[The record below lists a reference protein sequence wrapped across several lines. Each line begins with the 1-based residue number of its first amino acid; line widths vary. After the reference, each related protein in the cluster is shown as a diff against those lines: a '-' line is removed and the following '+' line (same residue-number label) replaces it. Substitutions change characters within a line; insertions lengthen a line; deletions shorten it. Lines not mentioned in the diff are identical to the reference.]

1 MIAAGSRK
9 FLATMVSAV
18 AAIMIL
24 GVAAWMLTGSN
35 DGGPQADGD
44 MRIISPAPASAESG
58 SESPTPPAQGAR
70 PDDTPAAPDI
80 PEIAVYITGEVV
92 KPGVYSVPEG
102 QRLDDVLNLAGGPT
116 DKADLNRVNLAAY
129 VADAVHYRI
138 PAKGAAD
145 DGAVSAV
152 SDAGGSGASEVA
164 SAAACVVP
172 IDINVATTE
181 CLETLPGIG
190 EVRAQAIVDHR
201 EQAGP
206 FVTTDGITAVSGIG
220 DGIYGRVADMITVNS
235 R

>member
-1 MIAAGSRK
+1 MTLISAGSRK
-9 FLATMVSAV
+9 FLATLVSAV

-24 GVAAWMLTGSN
+24 GVAAWMLTGSK

-44 MRIISPAPASAESG
+44 VRIISPAPASAES
-58 SESPTPPAQGAR
+58 SVELPTPPAQGAR

-80 PEIAVYITGEVV
+80 AVYITGEVV
-92 KPGVYSVPEG
+92 KPGVYTVPEG
-102 QRLDDVLNLAGGPT
+102 QRLDDVLNLAGGAT
-116 DKADLNRVNLAAY
+116 EEADLNRVNLAAY

-138 PAKGAAD
+138 PAKGASE
-145 DGAVSAV
+145 DGAVGAV
-152 SDAGGSGASEVA
+152 PDAYGSGASEVP

-172 IDINVATTE
+172 IDINVATAE

-190 EVRAQAIVDHR
+190 EVRAQSIVDHR
-201 EQAGP
+201 EQVGP

-220 DGIYGRVADMITVNS
+220 DGIYGRVAEMITVNS

>member
-44 MRIISPAPASAESG
+44 VRIISPAPASAES
-58 SESPTPPAQGAR
+58 SAELPTPPAQGAR
-70 PDDTPAAPDI
+70 LDDTPAAPDV
-80 PEIAVYITGEVV
+80 PDIAVYITGEVV
-92 KPGVYSVPEG
+92 KPGVYTVPGG
-102 QRLDDVLNLAGGPT
+102 QRLDDVLNLAGGAT
-116 DKADLNRVNLAAY
+116 ENADLNRVNLAAY
-129 VADAVHYRI
+129 VSDAVHYRI
-138 PAKGAAD
+138 PAKGASED
-145 DGAVSAV
+145 SAV
-152 SDAGGSGASEVA
+152 SDADGSGASEVP
-164 SAAACVVP
+164 SAPACVVP
-172 IDINVATTE
+172 LDINVASAE

-190 EVRAQAIVDHR
+190 EVRAQSIVDHR
-201 EQAGP
+201 EQVGP

-220 DGIYGRVADMITVNS
+220 DGIYGRVAEMITVNS

>member
-1 MIAAGSRK
+1 
-9 FLATMVSAV
+9 MVSAV

-35 DGGPQADGD
+35 DGDPQADGD
-44 MRIISPAPASAESG
+44 VRIISPAPASAESG

-80 PEIAVYITGEVV
+80 PDIAVYITGEVV
-92 KPGVYSVPEG
+92 KPGVYTVPEG
-102 QRLDDVLNLAGGPT
+102 QRLDDVLNLAGGAT
-116 DKADLNRVNLAAY
+116 EEADLNRVNLAAY

-152 SDAGGSGASEVA
+152 SDAGGSGASEVP

-172 IDINVATTE
+172 LDINVASAE

-190 EVRAQAIVDHR
+190 EVRARSIVDHR